1 MTEPIVY
8 LNGRLV
14 PASEAHLAIYD
25 AGVVQG
31 ATVAEQTRTF
41 RHRPFRLGDH
51 LDRLFRG
58 LQHARIDIG
67 MSPEELT
74 RISEEVLAHN
84 ARPVD
89 ADDDLGLVQFV
100 TAGEYA
106 TYAGLSGRPPRA
118 GPTVCV
124 HTYPLPFELW
134 AAKIRTGAHLITPS
148 VRQVPPQCWP
158 PQMKCR
164 SRMHYYLAE
173 REVSQVDPEAYAL
186 LLDLDGNV
194 TETNAANFLM
204 LERGTLVSPPA
215 EKTLPGISRATVV
228 ELAGRLGIP
237 FTERDLPV
245 ARALAA
251 DEALLSSTPY
261 CLLPVT
267 RINGVPVGDGTR
279 GPVFRRLLGAWSEK
293 VGLDIEQQ
301 LLEGAGRRQAAR
313 GAAG

>member
-8 LNGRLV
+8 LNGRMV

-41 RHRPFRLGDH
+41 RHRPFRLDDH

-58 LQHARIDIG
+58 LGYARIDIG
-67 MSPEELT
+67 LSREELA

-84 ARPVD
+84 ARLVD
-89 ADDDLGLVQFV
+89 ADADLGLIQFV

-106 TYAGLSGRPPRA
+106 TYAGLSGQPVRT

-134 AAKIRTGAHLITPS
+134 AGKMQTGAHLVTPS
-148 VRQVPPQCWP
+148 VRQVPPQCWS
-158 PQMKCR
+158 PQLKCR
-164 SRMHYYLAE
+164 SRMHYHLAE
-173 REVSQVDPEAYAL
+173 REARLVDPEAYAL
-186 LLDLDGNV
+186 LLDLDGNI

-204 LERGTLVSPPA
+204 VERGTIVSPPA
-215 EKTLPGISRATVV
+215 EKTLPGISRATVI

-237 FTERDLPV
+237 FVERDIPV
-245 ARALAA
+245 FRAVSA
-251 DEALLSSTPY
+251 DEAFLSSTPY
-261 CLLPVT
+261 CLMPVT
-267 RINGVPVGDGTR
+267 KINGVLVGDGKP
-279 GPVFRRLLGAWSEK
+279 GPVFRCLLEAWGRE
-293 VGLDIEQQ
+293 VELDIKQQ
-301 LLEGAGRRQAAR
+301 VMSGAERRQAGEGR
-313 GAAG
+313 P